1 MIQDEKNSHNF
12 DKYQELMDDF
22 STKDLIISNIYNASK
37 LVTNDK
43 LKVYLNKLL

>member
-1 MIQDEKNSHNF
+1 
-12 DKYQELMDDF
+12 MDDF

-37 LVTNDK
+37 LSINDK